1 MQNVMDFCLLL
12 KIWAKIGK
20 NINKNVSNKYSKNFS
35 IMLNNPQLCLKLLQK
50 SNSKNSG
57 SNCWFVWQ
65 KIANKITMVSRMSL
79 QYSSETV
86 TNEVRKNWPLWRNT
100 LRKIYIFRKKTANY
114 WWFKI
119 NRIIYW
125 WNIKQMN
132 LNLELKIG
140 LK

>member
-1 MQNVMDFCLLL
+1 MDFCLLL

-35 IMLNNPQLCLKLLQK
+35 IMLNNPQLYLKLLQK
-50 SNSKNSG
+50 SNSENSG
-57 SNCWFVWQ
+57 RNCWFVWQ
-65 KIANKITMVSRMSL
+65 KIANKIAMVLRISL

-86 TNEVRKNWPLWRNT
+86 TNEARKNWPLWRNT
-100 LRKIYIFRKKTANY
+100 LRKIYILRRKTANY